1 MIAALFDALSVAAY
15 NQEEGQEEW
24 ASMAGDTTT
33 VQGTLQEVATIYL
46 ASLKAPIRQGAQP
59 EVLKFVRWAGPE
71 RDLSTMRGHEVAQYA
86 ENFPPTVSDAAK
98 RADFVRAFLK
108 WAKDRGLT
116 TENLGTHLRVRKASK
131 SSANAQRDE
140 VQPIYLTKDG
150 HEALV
155 QELDALKNRR
165 PEIQAD
171 LARAMADKDFRE
183 NAPLDAA
190 RNEQGH
196 LEARIREIDGTLRHA
211 VVLDQGAE
219 HPGDISQI
227 GDVVTIKDLRT
238 GDAKSYT
245 LVNPD
250 EVRSGQGKISIASPV
265 GKAVYQRRAGEEV
278 EIEAPSGTFR
288 VRIESIT
295 SAG

>member
-1 MIAALFDALSVAAY
+1 
-15 NQEEGQEEW
+15 
-24 ASMAGDTTT
+24 MAGDTTT

-46 ASLKAPIRQGAQP
+46 ASLKSAVRQEAQP
-59 EVLKFVRWAGPE
+59 EVLKFVRWAGADRE
-71 RDLSTMRGHEVAQYA
+71 LSAMRGHDVAQYA

-116 TENLGTHLRVRKASK
+116 GENLGTHLRVRKASK
-131 SSANAQRDE
+131 SGSNAQRDE
-140 VQPIYLTKDG
+140 VQPIYLTKEG
-150 HEALV
+150 HDALV
-155 QELDALKNRR
+155 QELDALKQRR

-211 VVLDQGAE
+211 VVLDGGTD
-219 HPGDISQI
+219 HPGDVAQI
-227 GDVVTIKDLRT
+227 GHVVTILDLRT
-238 GDAKSYT
+238 GSSKSYT

-265 GKAVYQRRAGEEV
+265 GKAVYQHRAGEEV
-278 EIEAPSGTFR
+278 DVEAPSGTFR
-288 VRIESIT
+288 VRIEAIAST
-295 SAG
+295 

>member
-1 MIAALFDALSVAAY
+1 
-15 NQEEGQEEW
+15 
-24 ASMAGDTTT
+24 MAGDTTT
-33 VQGTLQEVATIYL
+33 VEGTLQEVATTYL
-46 ASLKAPIRQGAQP
+46 ATLKSAVRQDAQP

-71 RDLSTMRGHEVAQYA
+71 RDLSTMRGHDIAQYA
-86 ENFPPTVSDAAK
+86 ENFPPSVSDAAK

-140 VQPIYLTKDG
+140 VQPIYLTKEG
-150 HEALV
+150 HDALV
-155 QELDALKNRR
+155 HELDSLKQRR

-211 VVLDQGAE
+211 VVLDGGAE
-219 HPGDISQI
+219 HPGDIAQI
-227 GDVVTIKDLRT
+227 GHVVTILDLRT
-238 GDAKSYT
+238 GSSKSYT

-265 GKAVYQRRAGEEV
+265 GKAVYQHHAGEEV
-278 EIEAPSGTFR
+278 EVEAPSGTFR
-288 VRIESIT
+288 VRIEAIA
-295 SAG
+295 SA

>member
-1 MIAALFDALSVAAY
+1 MLWRDGWY
-15 NQEEGQEEW
+15 NQGQGQEDW
-24 ASMAGDTTT
+24 QPMAGDTTT
-33 VQGTLQEVATIYL
+33 EQATLQETARTYL
-46 ASLKAPIRQGAQP
+46 ASLKAVVRQDAQV
-59 EVLKFVRWAGPE
+59 EVLKFVRWAGTE
-71 RDLSTMRGHEVAQYA
+71 RDLSTMRGHEIAQYA

-131 SSANAQRDE
+131 SSSNAQTVE
-140 VQPIYLTKDG
+140 EQPIYLTQEG
-150 HEALV
+150 HDALV
-155 QELDALKNRR
+155 NEMATLKERR
-165 PEIQAD
+165 PHIQAD

-196 LEARIREIDGTLRHA
+196 LEARIREIDATLRRA
-211 VVLDQGAE
+211 VVLDHGAE
-219 HPGDISQI
+219 HPGDVSQL
-227 GDVVTIKDLRT
+227 GDLVTIKDLRT
-238 GDAKSYT
+238 GQEKSYT
-245 LVNPD
+245 LVNSD

-278 EIEAPSGTFR
+278 EVEAPSGTFR
-288 VRIESIT
+288 VRIESIK
-295 SAG
+295 SQ